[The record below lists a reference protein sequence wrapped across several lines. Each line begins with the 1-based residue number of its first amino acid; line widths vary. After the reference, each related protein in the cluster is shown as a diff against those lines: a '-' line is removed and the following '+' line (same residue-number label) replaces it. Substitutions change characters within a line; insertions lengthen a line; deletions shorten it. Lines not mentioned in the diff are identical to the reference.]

1 MRGRQFGFIGLLCTS
16 WVAARVFFLTISAD
30 ASTQETSRVAAI
42 LPAAITGQDLLRAE
56 PARTDCCLYH
66 AGHSLPLRIAATSP
80 QQAHSRYQAMQGQLV
95 SASIGPQQTGTATAP
110 LASFPTMLPPA
121 GANARKFPL
130 EVYAFSFWRSGN
142 PTPGQIGNGQY
153 GGSQSAI
160 IASYPLRRFKSG
172 DRAALFSLVGRAAIA
187 HGNSAERELAAGLRW
202 RPSQRLPL
210 HLTAER
216 RFRHGRADAVAAYLA
231 GGVSAIPLPLKFNL
245 DGYAQGGFVSGKS
258 GGAFADFN
266 ARADRKFGHVGPA
279 SFAAGAGIWG
289 GGQDDIFRVDAGPS
303 LRADIAT
310 GSATGSANFR
320 LTGDWR
326 FRIAGKAEPGDG
338 PAVTLSTSF

>member
-1 MRGRQFGFIGLLCTS
+1 MRGRQFGFIGLLCST
-16 WVAARVFFLTISAD
+16 WVTARVFFLTISAD
-30 ASTQETSRVAAI
+30 ASIQEAPRVAAI
-42 LPAAITGQDLLRAE
+42 LPIAIAEQELPRAE
-56 PARTDCCLYH
+56 PASTDCCLFH
-66 AGHSLPLRIAATSP
+66 AGPSVPLPIVPPSSR
-80 QQAHSRYQAMQGQLV
+80 QVHSRYRAMPGQLV
-95 SASIGPQQTGTATAP
+95 SASIGPQQTGTPTLP
-110 LASFPTMLPPA
+110 LPFFPTMLPPPA

-130 EVYAFSFWRSGN
+130 EIYAYSFWRSGN
-142 PTPGQIGNGQY
+142 ATPGQIGNGQY

-160 IASYPLRRFKSG
+160 IAAYPLRRFKSG
-172 DRAALFSLVGRAAIA
+172 DRAALLSLVGRAAIA
-187 HGNSAERELAAGLRW
+187 HDNSAERELAAGLRW
-202 RPSQRLPL
+202 RPLQRLPL

-216 RFRHGRADAVAAYLA
+216 RVRHGRADAFATYLA

-266 ARADRKFGHVGPA
+266 TRADRKFAQAGPA

-289 GGQDDIFRVDAGPS
+289 GGQDDIFRVDVGPS

-310 GSATGSANFR
+310 GGANFR
-320 LTGDWR
+320 LTADWR
-326 FRIAGKAEPGDG
+326 FRITGKAEPGNG

>member
-16 WVAARVFFLTISAD
+16 WVTARVFFLTISAD
-30 ASTQETSRVAAI
+30 ATTQEASSETAI
-42 LPAAITGQDLLRAE
+42 LPAAITEQDLLRAE

-66 AGHSLPLRIAATSP
+66 AGHSVPLPIVPPPSRPI
-80 QQAHSRYQAMQGQLV
+80 HSHYQAMPDQLV
-95 SASIGPQQTGTATAP
+95 SASIAPPQTGTATAP
-110 LASFPTMLPPA
+110 LPSVPTMLPPPA

-130 EVYAFSFWRSGN
+130 EVYAYSFWRSGDA
-142 PTPGQIGNGQY
+142 TPGQIGNGQY

-160 IASYPLRRFKSG
+160 IAAYPLRRFKSG
-172 DRAALFSLVGRAAIA
+172 DQAALLSLVGRAAIA

-202 RPSQRLPL
+202 RPLQRLPF

-216 RFRHGRADAVAAYLA
+216 RFRHGRADAFAAYLA

-245 DGYAQGGFVSGKS
+245 DGYTQGGFVSGKS

-266 ARADRKFGHVGPA
+266 ARAERKFAQAGPA

-289 GGQDDIFRVDAGPS
+289 GGQDNIFRVDVGPS
-303 LRADIAT
+303 LRADIAAA
-310 GSATGSANFR
+310 GANFR
-320 LTGDWR
+320 LTADWR
-326 FRIAGKAEPGDG
+326 FRIGGDAKPGDG